1 MSERAKGEVM
11 RTWAVTLVGVLI
23 LVACNTTPG
32 LMGDSPR
39 VESVTPSTSASA
51 AARCEPPCLWQ
62 LWRTWED
69 RWVWVRSFHT
79 AADCERVVR
88 RMAERPNQQVRY
100 QCRPETEIQKAIPL

>member
-1 MSERAKGEVM
+1 MKPRLAA
-11 RTWAVTLVGVLI
+11 RCLRDALFCGVLA
-23 LVACNTTPG
+23 LA
-32 LMGDSPR
+32 
-39 VESVTPSTSASA
+39 PSTTAGS
-51 AARCEPPCLWQ
+51 RCEPPRCMWE

-79 AADCERVVR
+79 AADCERVAK